1 MPPVWPSAV
10 AVAPEKLAVP
20 KSASESVW
28 QPPPESQTEGASA
41 IHSAL
46 EVSALGTSTV
56 LVLVLPVVWSVRESA
71 NVEPLTFTFADILS
85 PGWTAMPSLTW
96 PAGTIS
102 YQA

>member
-1 MPPVWPSAV
+1 MPPVWPPAV
-10 AVAPEKLAVP
+10 ALALLKPTEPKLA
-20 KSASESVW
+20 SDRVW
-28 QPPPESQTEGASA
+28 QLPDESQTDGASA

-56 LVLVLPVVWSVRESA
+56 LVACWPVVWSLSVRV
-71 NVEPLTFTFADILS
+71 NVEPLTLTLAESLS